1 MARRDV
7 QKLAV
12 VLLSCLTAPAAEAQS
27 SCGDTSIG
35 NYFWTASGQITKLN
49 NCQGPTGSRCYPV
62 ENKSW
67 YVEKTN
73 PACDPV
79 VGSCGVRIHAT
90 ATIPGVR
97 DMVVEDGL
105 GSALTPWVEWYP
117 CQGAACTRDIF
128 CGVPPGQAQINFD
141 NLDTWLERGVSCA
154 QAKTLTLSV
163 KILVCP
169 NVANCASSTVIDI
182 PAVEL
187 AQSLGC
193 PSAPPSVCG
202 EPSGGASGAAEL
214 SCPLC
219 QPVGGGAGAG
229 CGVPAGGGGPSCE
242 PASLGKAQVR
252 YAAGGV
258 GGDGLPG
265 SAAWRTALG
274 RFWVHD
280 FAERI
285 VVDPDSSHVWLLT
298 RYGSFREFSNP
309 ASGSGLRLYQN
320 RAPSDEFRQLYFDTA
335 TGGWELHTLDG
346 RTDVF
351 RSDGLWLRTVFAADP
366 THPIQGTYN
375 ASNQLAS
382 VSFPDGRSDTF
393 TYHPDG
399 KLAAITEV
407 AVAGSGT
414 PSRTWTFTWTG
425 DELTLATRPDGTAWQ
440 FFYDSSRPGYL
451 TRMDLVSGPQGRVAA
466 AFEYAAGSNNVAKS
480 WRGDPSFTGPEA
492 VDKVTYS
499 YTNPALP
506 TQAVVTRTVSATF
519 NQVTTYALA
528 RDTVSAKP
536 KLSSMQ
542 GSCPACGLSPTTSF
556 AYTGTNPL
564 LPSSMTDAKNTRT
577 DYTYDANG
585 RLKTK
590 TDAANVPALTR
601 LTTYS
606 YDPSFPGLVTR
617 VEVPSTSAGT
627 NKRRTDSAYD
637 STTGVLTTRTI
648 DSYEAGAPLPSGF
661 KVTTY
666 GHNGSGEVS
675 QIDPPGF
682 GTADATSFTYNLAGR
697 NGHVA
702 DSRTDP
708 LVGATTFG
716 YDGLNRRTSVI
727 DPNSVETVTSYDA
740 LNRVTE
746 VRRKGATPA
755 DDLVTTYTYTPFGD
769 LFCTKLPRG
778 NGIEYVYDAA
788 GRLVELIRGTVVAAP
803 TSTSCLD
810 TAQPRERTAYLLDG
824 TGNRIG
830 ESLERWTGSAWASDA
845 RTTYEYTCHLDK
857 ATRGA
862 DNPIPSVTEYCYDL
876 NDNLEKVW
884 DPNHPRATNPNPTQ
898 LYAYDE
904 LNRLTSVTQPW
915 AGAGG
920 GNAVTTYG
928 YDMQDHLS
936 SVTDAESNLTTYTYS
951 DRDLMTQQVSPV
963 SGTSTYTYN
972 EHGEQATETDARNI
986 VTTRTPDALDRVTAV
1001 SYPDPTLNSTY
1012 TYDTGAF
1019 GKGRLAG
1026 IIRHGETLAY
1036 TYDRFGRLLQDGALA
1051 YTWDKNGNRATITYP
1066 EAITATY
1073 DHDFA
1078 DRETTLT
1085 VQVGANPPLQLV
1097 NGATYEPFGPLKTL
1111 VLGNGLTETRA
1122 FDNRYAPSEI
1132 RVDGTIPVLDWS
1144 YTTDPVGN
1152 ITGISDLLN
1161 ADNNR
1166 IYAYQDVQ
1174 YFLTQGNGPW
1184 GPRSWTYDRIG
1195 DRLTETRGA
1204 ATDTYTY
1211 PTNTSGGRNPKLQS
1225 VAPPTG
1231 ESRKYGYNAAGDNTL
1246 IYDQKTRLDLFYD
1259 ASNRLSVLRSVAE
1272 DTRTHLLYDGRGFLR
1287 QASAG
1292 VEECRP
1298 GVTIPTYDSEGLL
1311 HRRAH
1316 LSLFTP
1322 AAPPLDT
1329 DTIFYFAGRPV
1340 ATLRLYSTGS
1350 TLDYLTTD
1358 HLGTPVL
1365 ATADTGTLV
1374 WQGGF
1379 EPFGANWNGASGA
1392 GVFLRFP
1399 GQWVDE
1405 EWEGGRLES
1414 GLYYNVWRWYGWGVG
1429 RYTGPDPLPSFE
1441 QTFVY
1446 IYANDNPLYVVD
1458 PLGLEPK
1465 CVEPSEHHYIGLGSL
1480 LHRLPGLHDP
1490 DYFNLL
1496 WYNTDCQDCKSPTDI
1511 SVAPNPSL
1519 AFGPPGAGWLYS
1531 LMNPSIEFRERTGRG
1546 NNLRIGVSVQTR
1558 FTGWSGPPLFQNM
1571 GKLVL
1576 VCYDCK

>member
-1 MARRDV
+1 MS
-7 QKLAV
+7 Q
-12 VLLSCLTAPAAEAQS
+12 AER
-27 SCGDTSIG
+27 
-35 NYFWTASGQITKLN
+35 L
-49 NCQGPTGSRCYPV
+49 
-62 ENKSW
+62 
-67 YVEKTN
+67 
-73 PACDPV
+73 
-79 VGSCGVRIHAT
+79 
-90 ATIPGVR
+90 
-97 DMVVEDGL
+97 
-105 GSALTPWVEWYP
+105 
-117 CQGAACTRDIF
+117 
-128 CGVPPGQAQINFD
+128 QA
-141 NLDTWLERGVSCA
+141 
-154 QAKTLTLSV
+154 
-163 KILVCP
+163 
-169 NVANCASSTVIDI
+169 
-182 PAVEL
+182 
-187 AQSLGC
+187 
-193 PSAPPSVCG
+193 
-202 EPSGGASGAAEL
+202 
-214 SCPLC
+214 
-219 QPVGGGAGAG
+219 
-229 CGVPAGGGGPSCE
+229 
-242 PASLGKAQVR
+242 ASL
-252 YAAGGV
+252 
-258 GGDGLPG
+258 P
-265 SAAWRTALG
+265 
-274 RFWVHD
+274 
-280 FAERI
+280 
-285 VVDPDSSHVWLLT
+285 
-298 RYGSFREFSNP
+298 
-309 ASGSGLRLYQN
+309 
-320 RAPSDEFRQLYFDTA
+320 
-335 TGGWELHTLDG
+335 
-346 RTDVF
+346 
-351 RSDGLWLRTVFAADP
+351 
-366 THPIQGTYN
+366 
-375 ASNQLAS
+375 
-382 VSFPDGRSDTF
+382 
-393 TYHPDG
+393 
-399 KLAAITEV
+399 
-407 AVAGSGT
+407 
-414 PSRTWTFTWTG
+414 
-425 DELTLATRPDGTAWQ
+425 
-440 FFYDSSRPGYL
+440 
-451 TRMDLVSGPQGRVAA
+451 
-466 AFEYAAGSNNVAKS
+466 
-480 WRGDPSFTGPEA
+480 
-492 VDKVTYS
+492 
-499 YTNPALP
+499 
-506 TQAVVTRTVSATF
+506 
-519 NQVTTYALA
+519 
-528 RDTVSAKP
+528 
-536 KLSSMQ
+536 
-542 GSCPACGLSPTTSF
+542 
-556 AYTGTNPL
+556 
-564 LPSSMTDAKNTRT
+564 
-577 DYTYDANG
+577 
-585 RLKTK
+585 
-590 TDAANVPALTR
+590 
-601 LTTYS
+601 
-606 YDPSFPGLVTR
+606 
-617 VEVPSTSAGT
+617 
-627 NKRRTDSAYD
+627 
-637 STTGVLTTRTI
+637 
-648 DSYEAGAPLPSGF
+648 
-661 KVTTY
+661 
-666 GHNGSGEVS
+666 
-675 QIDPPGF
+675 
-682 GTADATSFTYNLAGR
+682 
-697 NGHVA
+697 
-702 DSRTDP
+702 
-708 LVGATTFG
+708 
-716 YDGLNRRTSVI
+716 
-727 DPNSVETVTSYDA
+727 
-740 LNRVTE
+740 
-746 VRRKGATPA
+746 
-755 DDLVTTYTYTPFGD
+755 
-769 LFCTKLPRG
+769 
-778 NGIEYVYDAA
+778 
-788 GRLVELIRGTVVAAP
+788 
-803 TSTSCLD
+803 
-810 TAQPRERTAYLLDG
+810 
-824 TGNRIG
+824 
-830 ESLERWTGSAWASDA
+830 
-845 RTTYEYTCHLDK
+845 
-857 ATRGA
+857 
-862 DNPIPSVTEYCYDL
+862 
-876 NDNLEKVW
+876 
-884 DPNHPRATNPNPTQ
+884 
-898 LYAYDE
+898 
-904 LNRLTSVTQPW
+904 
-915 AGAGG
+915 
-920 GNAVTTYG
+920 
-928 YDMQDHLS
+928 
-936 SVTDAESNLTTYTYS
+936 
-951 DRDLMTQQVSPV
+951 
-963 SGTSTYTYN
+963 
-972 EHGEQATETDARNI
+972 ETDARNL
-986 VTTRTPDALDRVTAV
+986 VTTRTPDALDRVTSV

-1026 IIRHGETLAY
+1026 ITRHGETLAY

-1379 EPFGANWNGASGA
+1379 EP
-1392 GVFLRFP
+1392 
-1399 GQWVDE
+1399 
-1405 EWEGGRLES
+1405 
-1414 GLYYNVWRWYGWGVG
+1414 
-1429 RYTGPDPLPSFE
+1429 
-1441 QTFVY
+1441 TFVY